1 MKATKTPDPLPFN
14 PCTTKR
20 DAFVLKMTPPM
31 ARYLLEHHNFDNR
44 EKKPAQ
50 VNKIA
55 QSVDTF
61 GWLLDGKGVCFNTDG
76 NLTEKQHTLTYISR
90 CTDDDKQY
98 KVVVTRGCV
107 KDAFSKAAAD

>member
-1 MKATKTPDPLPFN
+1 MKSTKSSILPFD
-14 PCTTKR
+14 PISLEY
-20 DAFVLKMTPPM
+20 DSFVTFITPPM

-90 CTDDDKQY
+90 SVSYTHLRAHETSLHLVCRLLLEK
-98 KVVVTRGCV
+98 K
-107 KDAFSKAAAD
+107 K